1 MLKEDEVIT
10 VLADFYKPH
19 PRVKLGP
26 GDDVALLR
34 ELSGRELAVSVDSA
48 YEDIHFTLD
57 SLTLREVG
65 HRALANALSDLA
77 AAGAEPLTFLV
88 DLQLPRR
95 LASRA
100 QELYQGMEELMK
112 AFCISPAGGNIT
124 RSERLGL
131 TTVVIGEV
139 PEGRLITRSGA
150 RPGDK
155 VVLTGDVGRVRAW
168 LLAEEMGVFKGYEP
182 WLRRLKEKYA
192 RPWPAIRVIQQ
203 MKTEGLQIT
212 AAIDLSDGLGM
223 DAARLARASEVQLV
237 IYADRLPIDDATK
250 VLAERVRLEPWRVAV
265 ESGEECEVLMT
276 VPPEVADQLSRV
288 SAPLT
293 VIGEVV
299 EDKPGAKLVVNGE
312 EIDLEGLGYDHFALM

>member
-1 MLKEDEVIT
+1 MLREDEVIK
-10 VLADFYKPH
+10 VLAGFYKPH

-34 ELSGRELAVSVDSA
+34 ELSGRELAISVDSA
-48 YEDIHFTLD
+48 YEDVHFTLD

-95 LASRA
+95 LAARA

-112 AFCISPAGGNIT
+112 GFCISPAGGNIT

-131 TTVVIGEV
+131 TIVVVGEV

-150 RPGDK
+150 RPGDL
-155 VVLTGDVGRVRAW
+155 VAVTGDLGRVRAW

-192 RPWPAIRVIQQ
+192 RPWPAIRTVQAL
-203 MKTEGLQIT
+203 KTEGIEIT
-212 AAIDLSDGLGM
+212 AAIDVSDGLGM
-223 DAARLARASEVQLV
+223 DAARLARASEVQLRL
-237 IYADRLPIDDATK
+237 YADKLPIDEATK

-265 ESGEECEVLMT
+265 ESGEECEVLFT
-276 VPPEVADQLSRV
+276 VPREAEEALARV
-288 SAPLT
+288 SAPIT

-299 EDKPGAKLVVNGE
+299 EDRPGALLVLDGE
-312 EIDLEGLGYDHFALM
+312 TVDLGGLGYDHFAMV